1 MLTITQGKGFRL
13 KFENGLT
20 ISVQF
25 GKESYCSQ
33 KGQPQQSLQESE
45 DAEIAIWDM
54 SEKWFS
60 FGHDNVEGYVSA
72 DEVANWITATKQAK
86 DIFSIITPTKI

>member
-13 KFENGLT
+13 KFENRLT

-25 GKESYCSQ
+25 GKSNYCSQ
-33 KGQPQQSLQESE
+33 KEQPQQSFQESE

-60 FGHDNVEGYVSA
+60 FGHDNVKGYISA
-72 DEVANWITATKQAK
+72 DEVADWIMATKEAK
-86 DIFSIITPTKI
+86 DIISLVAPTKK